1 MIRYPII
8 PEFITVHLGGP
19 DEAARN
25 IEIPFTE
32 YIKNVASGEIYPT
45 WPESAIKA
53 NIYAIISFTLNRIY
67 NEWYRSRGYN
77 FDITNSSMYDQSF
90 EEDRQFFENIYNI
103 VNEIFTNYIVR
114 DTGIQPLFATYCDGR
129 KTKCNGL
136 SQWGSFELA
145 NKGYTPIEI
154 LKYYYGNNIEI
165 KNAKIGKNIKSY
177 PGYKL
182 ELGDAGDDIKL
193 IKKQINRIGRNYPSI
208 PTIIK
213 DNVYFDIELY
223 NSLIKFQE
231 IFNLKSTGI
240 IDEETW
246 YRIKYLYNAVKN
258 ISDLYAEGITI
269 EDAELEYPAILE
281 LGVKGKYIRDLNY
294 YLNVIA
300 YFYPDVLF
308 TKLEGEEFNKTLEN
322 AVISFQN
329 RFNLEPTG
337 KVDRKVWKIIRD
349 AYKETINNVPKKYL
363 VYINEFFPGRYLSRG
378 MEGEDVINLQ
388 RFLYMICE
396 NNHEIPGVIVNGKYD
411 SLTEKSIKYI
421 QEKTNLNVNGVTT
434 AATWYNIVEMSKL

>member
-231 IFNLKSTGI
+231 IFNLKPTGI